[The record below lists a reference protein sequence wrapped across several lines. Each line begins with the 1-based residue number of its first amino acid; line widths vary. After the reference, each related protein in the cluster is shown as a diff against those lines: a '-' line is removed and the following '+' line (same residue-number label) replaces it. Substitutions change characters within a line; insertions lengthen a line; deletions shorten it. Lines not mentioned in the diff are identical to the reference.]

1 MVCNVPSLGLN
12 GVAGYPVTA
21 ECALSGGLPAFDV
34 VGLPDAAVK
43 EARERVRS
51 AVKSSGFDFPVS
63 RITVNLAPAGQ
74 RKAGTVYDLPILVGI
89 LCAGGQLSLKNE
101 RDSAFIGELSL
112 DGRLRPVPG
121 VLPMALAASRAGVR
135 RLFVPADNAPEAT
148 LAAGLEIIPVGTVEQ
163 LALHLSGGRTIPPEI
178 GRASC
183 RERV

>member
-1 MVCNVPSLGLN
+1 M
-12 GVAGYPVTA
+12 
-21 ECALSGGLPAFDV
+21 

-51 AVKSSGFDFPVS
+51 AIKSSGFDFPVS

-89 LCAGGQLSLKNE
+89 LCAGSQLSLE
-101 RDSAFIGELSL
+101 REKGSAFLGELSL

-121 VLPMALAASRAGVR
+121 ALPMALAAERAGVR

-148 LAAGLEIIPVGTVEQ
+148 LAGGLEVLPVHTVDE
-163 LALHLSGGRTIPPEI
+163 LARHLSGERPIPP
-178 GRASC
+178 APAW
-183 RERV
+183 REEQAPRQGPDFSEVKGQ